1 MILLDH
7 KYFHHSVVAKVIY
20 NAIYTVNKDKSNKCT
35 YTQRERTERVHSF
48 IVVITEMLLSY
59 NTLLAM

>member
-7 KYFHHSVVAKVIY
+7 KYFHHSVVAKVT
-20 NAIYTVNKDKSNKCT
+20 IYTVNKDKSNKH
-35 YTQRERTERVHSF
+35 TQMHRERTERVHSY
-48 IVVITEMLLSY
+48 ITVITEMLLSY